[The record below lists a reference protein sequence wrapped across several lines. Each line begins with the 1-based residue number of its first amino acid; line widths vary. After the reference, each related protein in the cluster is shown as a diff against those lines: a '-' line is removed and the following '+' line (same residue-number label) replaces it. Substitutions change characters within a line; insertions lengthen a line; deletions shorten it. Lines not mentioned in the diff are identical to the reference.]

1 MEKPDL
7 NQFPLTPGVYL
18 YKDEHGKIIYVGK
31 AIKLRNRLASYFR
44 PDSALTPKTRVMLQH
59 ARTIDIL
66 QTTTEKEA
74 LLLEASLIKK
84 HRPRYNICL
93 RDDKEYIVFRIQTK
107 APFPRLEIIRKS
119 SLKGDKKN
127 QYQGK
132 FYGPFSS
139 ALAAKETWRL
149 IHRTF
154 PLRRCRDRAFANR
167 TRTCLYHHMGQ
178 CLGPCVEPVSQKEY
192 AAMLHKVDLLLS
204 GRSTELIQ
212 QLEQDMH
219 HAAEDLAFEQAARLR
234 DQIAAVKR
242 TVERQSVVLSHR
254 TNIDVIGVAEA
265 NEGLALG
272 VLFVREGLLLDGRNF
287 FWPGLSLEE
296 TPELLETF
304 LTQFYLTGK
313 ITPPAKIIL
322 PWLPEYSTQ
331 AQDENENTS
340 KGLLEAA
347 LAEIGQTSV
356 TITTPAT
363 ADEDRLAI
371 LAAENAKEAAKKLET
386 LPMPELL
393 QRALKAPTPIYRI
406 EAVDISHTGGTN
418 TRAGMVVFENG
429 QPTKNDYR
437 QYALDEDLAEA
448 GYASGDDYA
457 ALSLWAKRRA
467 TAGAPWPDL
476 ILIDGGKGQLA
487 AVERVFQQMGLG
499 ETVYLAAITKAR
511 DEEGMAD
518 RRAGNVSDRIF
529 LPSRSNPLPL
539 KPGSSELLYL
549 QRVRDAVHDYALG
562 RHRQARS
569 KAALTGELTRLP
581 GIGPKT
587 AKLLYEHFG
596 SLAAMTAAGAEG
608 LQKVPGIG
616 SQKATMLAQRLQ
628 SLLSND

>member
-31 AIKLRNRLASYFR
+31 AVKLRNRLASYFR

-132 FYGPFSS
+132 FCGPFSS

-331 AQDENENTS
+331 AQDESENTS

-476 ILIDGGKGQLA
+476 ILIDGGKEQLA

>member
-31 AIKLRNRLASYFR
+31 AVKLRNRLASYFR

-529 LPSRSNPLPL
+529 LPGRSNPLPL

>member
-1 MEKPDL
+1 
-7 NQFPLTPGVYL
+7 
-18 YKDEHGKIIYVGK
+18 
-31 AIKLRNRLASYFR
+31 
-44 PDSALTPKTRVMLQH
+44 MLQH

>member
-31 AIKLRNRLASYFR
+31 AVKLRNRLASYFR

-331 AQDENENTS
+331 AQDESENTS

-529 LPSRSNPLPL
+529 LPGRSNPLPL

>member
-31 AIKLRNRLASYFR
+31 AVKLRNRLASYFR